1 MEVGT
6 MTYALLVAG
15 VGIVTVFLFLTLLSL
30 IMTATTRLLGTE
42 TEASAAPGETAA
54 RGRRAATLASPGAS
68 GVAESGREAD
78 GDDDSRT
85 AGSADRGPA
94 EPAQT
99 PAWVY
104 AAAAAYL
111 ESEERDA
118 VSSAPW
124 VASRRPEGGRTVRLE
139 ASAPT
144 VGWGNS
150 RGARES

>member
-1 MEVGT
+1 

-30 IMTATTRLLGTE
+30 IMTAITRLLGAE
-42 TEASAAPGETAA
+42 TEASTAPGTTAA
-54 RGRRAATLASPGAS
+54 GTRR
-68 GVAESGREAD
+68 GREAAGAHEYRVAD
-78 GDDDSRT
+78 RT
-85 AGSADRGPA
+85 ERADRGGA
-94 EPAQT
+94 EPPHP

-118 VSSAPW
+118 VSSTPW
-124 VASRRPEGGRTVRLE
+124 VASRRPEGGGMVRLE

-144 VGWGNS
+144 VGRGNS

>member
-1 MEVGT
+1 

-42 TEASAAPGETAA
+42 TEASAAPGEAA
-54 RGRRAATLASPGAS
+54 ATGRRAATLASPGTS
-68 GVAESGREAD
+68 GVAESGPETD
-78 GDDDSRT
+78 GDYDSRT
-85 AGSADRGPA
+85 TGGADRREA

-124 VASRRPEGGRTVRLE
+124 VASRRPEGGGTARLE

-144 VGWGNS
+144 VGRSISG
-150 RGARES
+150 GAREP